1 MSPEGADG
9 VASYEG
15 CFGLSPLV
23 LGRGLIERLRL
34 YFATA
39 EKAIYYTEQDGQ
51 REFTALR

>member
-1 MSPEGADG
+1 M
-9 VASYEG
+9 VAYEG
-15 CFGLSPLV
+15 CFGVSPLV

-51 REFTALR
+51 TELTALR